1 MQRFLP
7 LSTRKDLSQMNER
20 TVTSVKDDKA

>member
-20 TVTSVKDDKA
+20 TVTLVKDDKA